1 MSASSKKKLRK
12 EQETEQL
19 TQRQKQA
26 KKDAKKLRT
35 QTILFIVIIALVF
48 TTVLGVLAWKGI
60 KDSGI
65 LQKNIT
71 ALTVGNHKISTAML
85 NYFYMD
91 AISNQYSSWQ
101 QSFSTYT
108 DQYLAQ
114 YFGLDTTKEL
124 NKQYYNE
131 EEKIT
136 WADYFTQV
144 AINDAKSCYAIYDK
158 AVAAKYTLQGEA
170 LKEYNGWIENYT
182 YQAELYQTKVDDIVK
197 ANYGPGSDFASLKEY
212 LKVLITSQAY
222 AQDYADSLTYDNEE
236 LRKHETGRE
245 HEFNSYSFAT
255 YHLSYTKYPALGTT
269 DANNKTTF
277 TDAQKKA
284 ALEAAKKDAESLV
297 AGLEAAKKD
306 PSKLPEVK
314 EDENPYLKKFD
325 ALIADLKCNE
335 GNKSAIATKA
345 EDQPYADLN
354 ENLKKWLG
362 DPARKEGDTTVIAN
376 ISTTKNDDG
385 TETKV
390 TNGYFAVYFT
400 GKDDNSRPLAN
411 VRHLLVKFE
420 GGKQDAEG
428 NMTYNDTEKAVAKKE
443 AEEFLADWEKKKTEE
458 YFIELVKKYSDDTSA
473 EEGGLFE
480 DISPDSPYVEEFLN
494 WSLDKDRKKGD
505 CEIIETQYGY
515 HLMYYVGDDEVT
527 YRDQMITEQLKET
540 AYTEW
545 YNGIVN
551 AATMKEG
558 NTHFLRRDFIIASSL
573 SASNGSI
580 GF

>member
-1 MSASSKKKLRK
+1 MSASRKKKLRK
-12 EQETEQL
+12 EQENELL
-19 TQRQKQA
+19 TQRQKQT

-35 QTILFIVIIALVF
+35 QTVLFILVIALVF
-48 TTVLGVLAWKGI
+48 TSVLGVLAWKGI
-60 KDSGI
+60 KNSGI

-71 ALTVGNHKISTAML
+71 ALTVGNHEINTVML

-114 YFGLDTTKEL
+114 YFGLDTTKAL

-131 EEKIT
+131 AEKIT

-144 AINDAKSCYAIYDK
+144 AINDAKSCYAIFDK

-170 LKEYNGWIENYT
+170 LDEYNGWISNYEM
-182 YQAELYQTKVDDIVK
+182 QAKLYSTNVNDVVK
-197 ANYGPGSDFASLKEY
+197 SNYGPGSDFNSLKDY
-212 LKVLITSQAY
+212 LKVLITSQAF
-222 AQDYADSLTYDNEE
+222 AQDYADSLTYENED
-236 LRKHETGRE
+236 LRKHEEGRE

-255 YHLSYTKYPALGTT
+255 YHLSYTKYPSLGTT

-297 AGLEAAKKD
+297 AGLEAVKID

-314 EDENPYLKKFD
+314 EDEDPYLKKFD
-325 ALIADLKCNE
+325 ELIAGLKCNE

-354 ENLKKWLG
+354 ENLKEWLG

-376 ISTTKNDDG
+376 VSTTKNDDG

-390 TNGYFAVYFT
+390 TNGYFAIYFT

-420 GGKQDAEG
+420 GGKTDAEG
-428 NMTYNDTEKAVAKKE
+428 NTTYNDTEKTVAKKE
-443 AEEFLADWEKKKTEE
+443 AEEFLADWEKNGKTEE

-480 DISPDSPYVEEFLN
+480 DISPESNYVEEFLE
-494 WSLDKDRKKGD
+494 WSLDDSRKAGD
-505 CEIIETQYGY
+505 AGIIETQYGY
-515 HLMYYVGDDEVT
+515 HVMYYVGDDEVT
-527 YRDQMITEQLKET
+527 YRDQMITDQLKDA

-545 YNGIVN
+545 YNSIVDVV
-551 AATMKEG
+551 TVKEG
-558 NTHFLRRDFIIASSL
+558 NTLFLRRDFIMATTLSSSSL
-573 SASNGSI
+573 Y
-580 GF
+580 